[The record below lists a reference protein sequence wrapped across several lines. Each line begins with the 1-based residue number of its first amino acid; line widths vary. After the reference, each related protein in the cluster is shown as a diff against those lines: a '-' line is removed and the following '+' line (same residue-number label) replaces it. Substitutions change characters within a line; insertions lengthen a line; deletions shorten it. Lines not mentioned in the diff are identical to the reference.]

1 MLAEMKKRVKK
12 TKEVISVFFYLLLI
26 FIFLTV
32 LVGSLSF
39 IYFARDLPRP
49 EDFVGRS
56 VSRPTRIYDRT
67 GENLLYTI
75 HGEERRDLIGIE
87 EVPDHLIYALLAAED
102 SNYYDHFGIDMRGI
116 GRSILINLR
125 ERNISAGGSTISQ
138 QVVRSA
144 MLTRERTFM
153 RKIREVILTLEM
165 ERRYDKNQ
173 ILEFYL
179 NQISFGHNVYGI
191 ETASQ
196 SFFGKPASELTLG
209 ESAILVAMI
218 RSPSALS
225 PYSKNTAALTGRK
238 NYILNRMEELNY
250 ITEKEKK
257 QALDEEPEFS
267 RFRNYLKAPHFV
279 TEIKKELK
287 QTYGEDFLKRSGL
300 KIYTT
305 LDYDLQK
312 RTETIVDV
320 LTSQN
325 SEQYNSHN
333 MSVVVNDPNTGEIL
347 AMVGSADYHGDKYPS
362 DCVPGN
368 TCLFDPYTNVAMRG
382 RQPGSAFKPFV
393 YAEAFRNGYDGNT
406 TVVDEKKNFGTESDP
421 YVPRNYD
428 GNYRGEVTLRQSLAQ
443 SLNVPSV
450 KVLDEKAGIPE
461 SIELAERFGI
471 TTLTEDPYYYGLP
484 LVLGGGD
491 VKLLELTSAYGV
503 FATEGLKTPPQSILS
518 IENSNGDIIYEKN
531 STPRRVLEASVAQE
545 ITDILSDNESRAPIF
560 GSNSVLHFEDREIAV
575 KTGSTQNFRDGW
587 AVGYNENVVVG
598 VWTGNN
604 NNQSMVNAPGLSVA
618 GPAWR
623 MIMKQTIN

>member
-1 MLAEMKKRVKK
+1 MKKRVKK